1 MMEYRIMVKRKVTK
15 RKKEKELMR
24 VVAFSIKPEQEILLK
39 AMAGDMGKNI
49 SEVLRELLPTVEEYR
64 AFYALQ
70 EYINKKKPE
79 DVLKI
84 IAKAKRMFVE
94 VLMSS
99 HLISPIGMQCAAVSY
114 FDKSGDEVMKLF
126 RNFMKAVQRIDYRY
140 KIVRVEFPVN
150 GKRHR
155 FNIVVS
161 PKEDKEAVKNLIG
174 RYSVAE
180 ETSLVEQRIKTS
192 FKLKMKK
199 TKSVKSN
206 KLKTKKK

>member
-1 MMEYRIMVKRKVTK
+1 MTKRKVTK
-15 RKKEKELMR
+15 RKKDLMR

-49 SEVLRELLPTVEEYR
+49 SEVLRELLPTVEEFR
-64 AFYALQ
+64 AFAALQ
-70 EYINKKKPE
+70 DYIDEKKPE

-140 KIVRVEFPVN
+140 KIVRVDFPVN
-150 GKRHR
+150 GKTHR

-180 ETSLVEQRIKTS
+180 EARVVEERITS
-192 FKLKMKK
+192 FKP
-199 TKSVKSN
+199 
-206 KLKTKKK
+206 KTKKSQKRAKKSKN

>member
-1 MMEYRIMVKRKVTK
+1 MAKRKVTK

-24 VVAFSIKPEQEILLK
+24 VVAFSIKPEQGILLK

-64 AFYALQ
+64 AFSALQ
-70 EYINKKKPE
+70 DYIDEKKPE

-114 FDKSGDEVMKLF
+114 FDKNGDEVMKLF

-140 KIVRVEFPVN
+140 KIVRVGFPVN
-150 GKRHR
+150 GKTHR

-180 ETSLVEQRIKTS
+180 EARVVEERITS
-192 FKLKMKK
+192 FKP
-199 TKSVKSN
+199 
-206 KLKTKKK
+206 KTKKSQKRAKKSKN